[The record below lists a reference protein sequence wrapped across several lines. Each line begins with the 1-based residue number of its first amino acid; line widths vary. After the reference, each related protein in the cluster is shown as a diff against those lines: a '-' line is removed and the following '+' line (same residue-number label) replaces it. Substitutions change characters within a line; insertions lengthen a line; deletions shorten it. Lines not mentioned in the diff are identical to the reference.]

1 MFVNGLTAREKYSLP
16 KRNNL
21 TQAIQTHLSLKQS
34 TFFELF
40 FHFGNL
46 HEILNIFQK
55 KKTLIAHVFL
65 KLRTPKNVLKEVSKK
80 DRFRGHFGDQHGE
93 ENKHCSNIDDTTFSI
108 VVDHCEGNWVGK
120 NVSY

>member
-16 KRNNL
+16 KRNNI
-21 TQAIQTHLSLKQS
+21 TQPIQTHLSLKQS

-55 KKTLIAHVFL
+55 KKTPIADVFL

-80 DRFRGHFGDQHGE
+80 YRFRGHFGDQHGE